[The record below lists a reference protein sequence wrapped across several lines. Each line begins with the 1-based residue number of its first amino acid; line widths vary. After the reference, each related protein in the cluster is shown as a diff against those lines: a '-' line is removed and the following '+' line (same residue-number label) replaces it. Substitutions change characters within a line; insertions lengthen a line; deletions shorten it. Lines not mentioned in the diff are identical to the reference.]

1 MPYDGAAA
9 AQTQQLVT
17 HRSINECIISH
28 SLALRMYLAT
38 HYRLYSIS
46 LGSRWLNTLG
56 VGVLYL
62 SQEWVCITKGGDSV
76 VVCIEYV

>member
-1 MPYDGAAA
+1 
-9 AQTQQLVT
+9 
-17 HRSINECIISH
+17 
-28 SLALRMYLAT
+28 MYLAT